1 VQKTSTNGGV
11 IDDSRARECEDGGRK
26 MSEDIVEDDRKLYQP
41 RFPESVG
48 GKEIFGIHV
57 LKIADREGWVLQ
69 VTSTKRK
76 EAYAVAKCDLY
87 TGRNSFFLTRTR
99 YQGHVKLCQLLR
111 DKGIRGRYLS
121 WLEDYEAGK
130 EPPRGNLGYI
140 QFECDHLDEED
151 IDDWT
156 IEELPDPERY

>member
-1 VQKTSTNGGV
+1 
-11 IDDSRARECEDGGRK
+11 

-48 GKEIFGIHV
+48 GKPIYGIHV
-57 LKIADREGWVLQ
+57 LKIAEGEGWVLHG
-69 VTSTKRK
+69 TSTKRK
-76 EAYAVAKCDLY
+76 EAYAIAKCDLY

-111 DKGIRGRYLS
+111 DKGIRGRYL
-121 WLEDYEAGK
+121 WIEDYEAGK
-130 EPPRGNLGYI
+130 EPLRQNKGYI
-140 QFECDHLDEED
+140 QFSFDHLDEED

-156 IEELPDPERY
+156 VKKLPDPVEESAE